1 MLLFSTFPHGI
12 FRSRYTRQKDP
23 SPGKKKI
30 SQMVECKGNKKKLSS
45 QPPPSP
51 LSKGAYEIRKGEE
64 HLKKQLA
71 KKNSHL

>member
-1 MLLFSTFPHGI
+1 
-12 FRSRYTRQKDP
+12 
-23 SPGKKKI
+23 
-30 SQMVECKGNKKKLSS
+30 MVECKGNKKKLSS

>member
-12 FRSRYTRQKDP
+12 FRSRYTRWKDP

-30 SQMVECKGNKKKLSS
+30 SQMVERKGNKKKLSS
-45 QPPPSP
+45 QPPSP

-71 KKNSHL
+71 NKNSHL